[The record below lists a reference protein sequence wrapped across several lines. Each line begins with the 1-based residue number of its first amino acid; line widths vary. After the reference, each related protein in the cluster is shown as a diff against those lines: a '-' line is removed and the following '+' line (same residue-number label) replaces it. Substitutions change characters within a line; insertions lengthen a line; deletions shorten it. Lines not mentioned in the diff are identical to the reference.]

1 MSERKVRA
9 HRTHAQRSAAQLV
22 VVPRLSSQAL
32 AESPTQPPTTFYDET
47 ETNEI
52 ISSHS
57 CTLYQCNETS
67 RTSQEDRMPV
77 IPLTRVAGM

>member
-1 MSERKVRA
+1 VSERKVRA

-22 VVPRLSSQAL
+22 VVPRLSSQA
-32 AESPTQPPTTFYDET
+32 SPTQPPTTFYDET